1 MKWWFCLVNV
11 EFHIVN
17 HVHQEFFPPTN
28 SFQNGR
34 VVKHLNSHGEKK
46 VDNIGQGDTGWSWY
60 CETLGWSN
68 FSKANLGLTYDWL
81 KIFEVRLGYYSKEF
95 I

>member
-1 MKWWFCLVNV
+1 M

-46 VDNIGQGDTGWSWY
+46 VDNIGKGDTG
-60 CETLGWSN
+60 
-68 FSKANLGLTYDWL
+68 
-81 KIFEVRLGYYSKEF
+81 
-95 I
+95 